1 MSHQMGLHAE
11 REREL
16 PEHVHLAYDG
26 LQISVD

>member
-11 REREL
+11 VEKLL

-26 LQISVD
+26 LVID

>member
-11 REREL
+11 VGKQL

-26 LQISVD
+26 LVID